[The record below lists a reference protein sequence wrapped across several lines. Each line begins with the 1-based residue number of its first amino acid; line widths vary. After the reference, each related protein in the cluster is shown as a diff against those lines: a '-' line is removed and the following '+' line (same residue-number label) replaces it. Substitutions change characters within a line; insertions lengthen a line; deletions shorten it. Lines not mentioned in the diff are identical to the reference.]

1 MSASTALLEL
11 KKLAVAYGGIQAVK
25 GINLRVELGGLVCLI
40 GANGAGKTT
49 TLKGICGM
57 LPIKAGSIHYDGR
70 DVTGRPPFELVR
82 SGLAMVPEGRGV
94 FGGLTIEENLAMG
107 AYVRNDREGV
117 KADVDRVFTL
127 FPRLKERRRRGSCS
141 TRNLQRALQARA
153 RRTSSVRAS
162 KVASLRDTT

>member
-1 MSASTALLEL
+1 L
-11 KKLAVAYGGIQAVK
+11 KNLAVAYGGIQAVK
-25 GINLRVELGGLVCLI
+25 GINLRVDPGELVCLI

-94 FGGLTIEENLAMG
+94 FGKATGERGDGERGRWGSDAYADSRISCG
-107 AYVRNDREGV
+107 AIHI
-117 KADVDRVFTL
+117 F
-127 FPRLKERRRRGSCS
+127 
-141 TRNLQRALQARA
+141 
-153 RRTSSVRAS
+153 
-162 KVASLRDTT
+162 DTAQHQ